1 MQEVAKLC
9 IGMSGADL
17 SNILNEAAILAARNN
32 KEEISTSEIK
42 DAINK
47 VQIGLEMKGKLF
59 SEYRQ
64 KLVSYHE
71 AGHALVGLQLED
83 FDSIS

>member
-1 MQEVAKLC
+1 MSDKIDMDEIAKLC

-17 SNILNEAAILAARNN
+17 SNILNEAAILAVRNN
-32 KEEISTSEIK
+32 KQEISSTEIIG
-42 DAINK
+42 AINK

-71 AGHALVGLQLED
+71 AGHALLGL
-83 FDSIS
+83 